1 MPIIRQDT
9 FMTTLIAERKRADR
23 SNRPVGL
30 LLVRGP
36 VGLTPETVA
45 AVRTA
50 VRAADA
56 VGWFQWPTTIGV
68 TLAEL
73 RASPPVRRVDIENRI
88 RRRLTERLLPEEAR
102 RCSIRLHVHP
112 LPNHD
117 EAAPIDLQLF
127 PDLAAD
133 RPRRPIMSALK
144 RASDIAGSFAL
155 LLLFSPLLVAIAL
168 ALKATRRGPVFTHQ
182 PRLGRRLQPF
192 EIWGFETTARCGEI
206 ALDWL
211 PQLWNVLRGDM
222 SLVGPRPA
230 APAELAHYKPWHCRR
245 LLEAK
250 PGLTGL
256 WRLSERSRTRQT
268 SAVDEMA
275 RRDLQY
281 ARTWSLW
288 TDLKILI
295 ATPGAV
301 LRNRTC

>member
-1 MPIIRQDT
+1 VPIIRQDA
-9 FMTTLIAERKRADR
+9 FMTTLVAERKRADR

-36 VGLTPETVA
+36 VGLAPEAVA

-50 VRAADA
+50 VRAADV

-73 RASPPVRRVDIENRI
+73 RASPPVRRAGIESRV
-88 RRRLTERLLPEEAR
+88 RRRLTERLLPDETRA
-102 RCSIRLHVHP
+102 CSIALHVHP
-112 LPNHD
+112 LPNDD
-117 EAAPIDLQLF
+117 EAAPIDLELF
-127 PDLAAD
+127 PDLAAG
-133 RPRRPIMSALK
+133 RLRRPIMSALK
-144 RASDIAGSFAL
+144 RASDIVGSVAL
-155 LLLFSPLLVAIAL
+155 LGLFAPLLVAIAL
-168 ALKATRRGPVFTHQ
+168 AGTIARRRPVFSHH
-182 PRLGRRLQPF
+182 PRLGRRMQPF
-192 EIWGFETTARCGEI
+192 ELWGIATPVTCGGV

-230 APAELAHYKPWHCRR
+230 NPADLGHCKPWHCRG

-256 WRLSERSRTRQT
+256 WQLSDGSRLRPA
-268 SAVDEMA
+268 SADDEIA
-275 RRDLQY
+275 RRDLRY